1 MTPDNASCV
10 LAQSSPSVAAAH
22 YRAQDD
28 CWQPLLKHLLGTA
41 DWAKRFAEKLGLGM
55 LGELLGLLHD
65 LGKYSQVFQA
75 YLKSAVGKL
84 VPDVDEDWVDAV
96 QLKGK
101 IDHSSAGA
109 QYVWQVL
116 GQGHGRLGALVG
128 QLSALCIAS
137 HHSGLINTLSPTGK
151 DDFIARMRK
160 DDGKTHLSEALES
173 ADRDIL
179 ERCEALLADPALL
192 EQVDAVIKRIEQRNP
207 GQADAPRFQQFG
219 LLVRFMFSCLVAG
232 DRIDTADFEN
242 PDDADLR
249 PAGQY
254 EHWTVLIQRL
264 ESHLAGLPVRY
275 PIDTLRQ
282 SISLDCLH
290 AASNEK
296 GIFTLTVPTGGGKTL
311 ASLRFALHH
320 AQERKLDRIVYVV
333 PFTAIIDQNARVAR
347 AVLEPDATVDDGLV
361 VLEHHGNLAP
371 ERDQGR
377 EKLLAADWDAPV
389 VYTTMVQF
397 LEALFGAG
405 TRGARRM
412 HQLANAVLVFDEVQ
426 TIPIRCVHL
435 FNNALNF
442 LVEQCNSSVVLCTA
456 TQPLLDRVDTAR
468 GAVKLSDGHSLIP
481 DVGQLFDQLRRV
493 EVHDACKAQG
503 WAADE
508 IANLILREFHDKGNC
523 LLITNTKSA
532 AKKLYELVVSV
543 AGQDVVHHLSTD
555 MCPAHRRAELDK
567 VKTKLEAGVP
577 VICVSTQLIE
587 AGVDIDFWV
596 VVRYLAGLDSIAQA
610 AGRCNRNGK
619 IRRGHLYIVNPRDEN
634 LGMLPDI
641 EEGKKQARRVLADYL
656 DDPARYDNDR
666 LGPKALEDYYR
677 YYFFQRRQEMSYP
690 TSVDVDTSLLDLL
703 ALNPTAVSA
712 YLGDNGRYP
721 PYRFCQSF
729 STAARLFKAIDAPTE
744 GIVVPYGEDG
754 KALIAEL
761 CGASDRPFDKKLL
774 KKAQQYTVNVLPK
787 VLKHLSDIEAFQ
799 TVGSG
804 LGIHCLLQEHY
815 SEKFGLSA
823 HIVNSPEASVWT

>member
-1 MTPDNASCV
+1 
-10 LAQSSPSVAAAH
+10 
-22 YRAQDD
+22 
-28 CWQPLLKHLLGTA
+28 
-41 DWAKRFAEKLGLGM
+41 M

-65 LGKYSQVFQA
+65 LGKYSQAFQT
-75 YLKSAVGKL
+75 YLKSALGKL
-84 VPDVDEDWVDAV
+84 APDIDEDWVDAGK
-96 QLKGK
+96 LKGK

-109 QYVWQVL
+109 QHVWQVL
-116 GQGHGRLGALVG
+116 GKGHGRLGAIVG

-137 HHSGLINTLSPTGK
+137 HHSGLIDSLSPIGK
-151 DDFIARMRK
+151 DSFIARMRK
-160 DDGKTHLSEALES
+160 EDDKTHLSEALAS

-179 ERCEALLADPALL
+179 ERCEALLADPTLL
-192 EQVDAVIKRIEQRNP
+192 EQVDAVIKRIEQLNS
-207 GQADAPRFQQFG
+207 GQADVPRFQQFG
-219 LLVRFMFSCLVAG
+219 LLVRFMFSCLIAG
-232 DRIDTADFEN
+232 DRIDTANFEN
-242 PDDADLR
+242 PDEADLR

-254 EHWTVLIQRL
+254 EHWGVLTQRL
-264 ESHLAGLPVRY
+264 ESHLAGLPVRH

-282 SISLDCLH
+282 SISLDCLR

-320 AQERKLDRIVYVV
+320 AQGRKLDRIVYVV

-347 AVLEPDATVDDGLV
+347 SVLEPGSTAEDALV

-371 ERDQGR
+371 DRDQGR
-377 EKLLAADWDAPV
+377 EKLLVADWDAPV

-412 HQLANAVLVFDEVQ
+412 HQLANAVLVFDEIQ
-426 TIPIRCVHL
+426 TIPVRCVHL

-456 TQPLLDRVDTAR
+456 TQPLLDRVDPAK
-468 GAVKLSDGHSLIP
+468 GAVKLSARHSLMP
-481 DVGQLFDQLRRV
+481 DVVRLFDRLRRV
-493 EVHDACKAQG
+493 EVHDATTPSG
-503 WAADE
+503 WTDEGIAA
-508 IANLILREFHDKGNC
+508 LMLREFRDKGNC

-532 AKKLYELVVSV
+532 AKKLYERV
-543 AGQDVVHHLSTD
+543 ASDAGHDVVHHLSTD
-555 MCPAHRRAELDK
+555 MCPAHRRAELAE
-567 VKTKLEAGVP
+567 VKAKLEADVP

-587 AGVDIDFWV
+587 AGVDIDFCV

-619 IRRGHLYIVNPRDEN
+619 TPQGHLYIVNPCDEN

-641 EEGKKQARRVLADYL
+641 AEGKEQAKRVLADYS

-677 YYFFQRRQEMSYP
+677 YYFFQRRREMTYP
-690 TSVDVDTSLLDLL
+690 VPAHEVGVDTSLLDLL
-703 ALNPTAVSA
+703 SLNPVALSA
-712 YLGDNGRYP
+712 YLDGSGRYP

-729 STAARLFKAIDAPTE
+729 ATAAQLFKAIDAPTE
-744 GIVVPYGEDG
+744 GIVVPYGDEG
-754 KALIAEL
+754 EALIAEL

-774 KKAQQYTVNVLPK
+774 KKAQQYTVNVLPRM
-787 VLKHLSDIEAFQ
+787 LERLSAFGAFR

-804 LGIHCLLQEHY
+804 LGVHCLLKDHY
-815 SEKFGLSA
+815 SDKFGLSE
-823 HIVNSPEASVWT
+823 HIVSSPGASVWT